1 MLTWRGLW
9 PSARAHVSQRAQ
21 SAEQG
26 LDAFVG
32 ESQAGDAGSG
42 RGDDRVIGCQPRSP
56 DGSVREGWLSSTDH
70 KVIRYLY
77 LSTAFGFF
85 LIGVTA
91 LLLRI

>member
-1 MLTWRGLW
+1 MTGKGNPMTVVSDTRDPGAGPL
-9 PSARAHVSQRAQ
+9 PAPARP
-21 SAEQG
+21 E
-26 LDAFVG
+26 D
-32 ESQAGDAGSG
+32 
-42 RGDDRVIGCQPRSP
+42 
-56 DGSVREGWLSSTDH
+56 SVREGWLSSTDH